1 MLYFWIKFH
10 WAYSSFTLVP
20 FNFRWK
26 RRKKK
31 KVHVNRERTCSKFLH
46 FGHGHAGVCEY
57 FNDLGMY
64 FSHAVSLAHPKS
76 HWDASTKL
84 RQEISNSNKFP
95 KTNTLTFMKQ
105 EPVLFCMWAC
115 AYAFY
120 LSPSSQSSDNTEG
133 KRKVQVYF
141 CYWGWGWGKTL
152 IKAGLAGTTPNETLL
167 KISLPWPSW
176 VAMRVRSLTFRCACK
191 HAQAQYDTKLAIKST
206 TVRLANTYSFL

>member
-1 MLYFWIKFH
+1 MGMLVSANISMI
-10 WAYSSFTLVP
+10 WACISRMQYHSLTPSRTV
-20 FNFRWK
+20 
-26 RRKKK
+26 RRLHKAQTGNKQLK
-31 KVHVNRERTCSKFLH
+31 QISQDKHSDIHEARAGIVLHVS
-46 FGHGHAGVCEY
+46 V
-57 FNDLGMY
+57 
-64 FSHAVSLAHPKS
+64 
-76 HWDASTKL
+76 
-84 RQEISNSNKFP
+84 
-95 KTNTLTFMKQ
+95 
-105 EPVLFCMWAC
+105 C

-167 KISLPWPSW
+167 KISLTWPSW
-176 VAMRVRSLTFRCACK
+176 VAMHVRSLTFRCACK